1 MADHDHLDRPAYY
14 RIRLRGRLTADW
26 SEWFNG
32 LTLTEGDD
40 ESGPIVTLSGF
51 VPDQAALQ
59 GVLNKLVS
67 LNLQLLGVE
76 LLDPPDRC

>member
-1 MADHDHLDRPAYY
+1 MADRDKLDRPAYY
-14 RIRLRGRLTADW
+14 RIRVRGRLTADW

-32 LTLTEGDD
+32 LALLEGHN
-40 ESGPIVTLSGF
+40 ESGPFVTLSGY

-59 GVLNKLVS
+59 GMLNKLVS

-76 LLDPPDRC
+76 LVDTPDEY

>member
-1 MADHDHLDRPAYY
+1 MADRDNLDRPAYY
-14 RIRLRGRLTADW
+14 RIKLRGRLTADW

-32 LTLTEGDD
+32 LMLSEGDD
-40 ESGPIVTLSGF
+40 ESGPFVTLSGY

-76 LLDPPDRC
+76 LVDPPDRS